1 MRFILTILSTT
12 ITRFDEMIS
21 NIVGFCVACAIVVV
35 NCLIGYKFALIVVL
49 ASVLLDMVWGIA
61 AARKQGKFTLS
72 ELGRDTVC
80 KIGAYGTALLMAI
93 LIENL
98 LMGSHVLA
106 EESGTDVRWAVDIIA
121 SIIAAVEAWSICGNI
136 LIVRP
141 NIVFFRLIRKPLVGE
156 VARKLHI
163 SEDEVQEIFE
173 NKGSFAKIN
182 ANKESATNKDSDNT
196 NPL

>member
-1 MRFILTILSTT
+1 MRFIVTILTT
-12 ITRFDEMIS
+12 TVSRFDEMIS
-21 NIVGFCVACAIVVV
+21 SLTGFIMACAIVVV
-35 NCLIGYKFALIVVL
+35 NCLVGYKFALVVVL

-98 LMGSHVLA
+98 LTGSHVLA
-106 EESGTDVRWAVDIIA
+106 EDAGGDVRWAVDIIA

-141 NIVFFRLIRKPLVGE
+141 NIVFFKLIRTPLIGE

-163 SEDEVQEIFE
+163 SEDEVKEIFD
-173 NKGSFAKIN
+173 NHGSFEKIH
-182 ANKESATNKDSDNT
+182 ANKEKTNNQNKE
-196 NPL
+196 